1 MRIVGE
7 IMKRKD
13 TNDDISNLNNDSDT
27 IYFGDDDIESKENK
41 LTEADMIDK
50 DHPMTNVNS
59 VEYDEDDYESSNSDD
74 DIEELPEE
82 RKMLILIYV
91 FILVIIIVAAAL
103 ILKL

>member
-1 MRIVGE
+1 
-7 IMKRKD
+7 MKRKS

-41 LTEADMIDK
+41 LTEADMEDK
-50 DHPMTNVNS
+50 EHPMVNVNS
-59 VEYDEDDYESSNSDD
+59 VEYDEDDYESSSSNSDD
-74 DIEELPEE
+74 EIEELPEE

-91 FILVIIIVAAAL
+91 FILVIIMVVAAL